1 MIWEV
6 SMLKLVAMFT
16 AALASAPVA
25 VCAEDLTGQ
34 EIRIGVAGPL
44 TTPSATFGVEM
55 RQSVDLAIDE
65 RDRAGGL
72 LGGKVVAEVIDD
84 QADAEKGKAAAKA
97 LCDDPRVLA
106 VVGHV
111 NSGVMLASEKV
122 YADCGLPI
130 VTPMASNPAITEQ
143 GLANVFRLTNR
154 DDHKGPAL
162 ARWLTTKM
170 GKKAAVVVDDGTHYG
185 RGIADQFSNG
195 FAAAGGAVVT
205 RWTAKA
211 GQTDF
216 AAEVAGLPKDFDVLF
231 FGGIKEGAYILKD
244 MRKAGLNQIF
254 ACGDGCWSVGGFIKP
269 AEGAATAGEGVRIL
283 SAAPALGKVPGST
296 EFAERYKARFGPINN
311 YAASS
316 YDSARVVMSAI
327 EAAATK
333 KGGAPDRADVLA
345 ALKGLTFQGIAYA
358 AREAFDAKGDNIAAV
373 IFVNDV
379 DGARFREIDQI
390 GGER

>member
-1 MIWEV
+1 
-6 SMLKLVAMFT
+6 MLKLVAMFT

-25 VCAEDLTGQ
+25 VCAGDLTGQ

-55 RQSVDLAIDE
+55 RQAVDLAIDE

-84 QADAEKGKAAAKA
+84 QADAEKGKAAARA

-162 ARWLTTKM
+162 ARWLTTTM
-170 GKKAAVVVDDGTHYG
+170 GKKAAVVVDDGTPYG

-205 RWTAKA
+205 HWTAKA

-244 MRKAGLNQIF
+244 MRKAGLNQVF

-283 SAAPALGKVPGST
+283 SAAPALGKVAGSS

-316 YDSARVVMSAI
+316 YDSARVVMSALD
-327 EAAATK
+327 AAATK
-333 KGGAPDRADVLA
+333 KGGMPDRADVLA
-345 ALKGLTFQGIAYA
+345 ALKGAKFQGVAYSA
-358 AREAFDAKGDNIAAV
+358 PEAFDAKGDNIAAV

-379 DGARFREIDQI
+379 DGDRFREIDQI

>member
-1 MIWEV
+1 MRNFSVIF
-6 SMLKLVAMFT
+6 A

-25 VCAEDLTGQ
+25 VSAADLTGQ

-44 TTPSATFGVEM
+44 TTPSATFGLEM
-55 RQSVDLAIDE
+55 RQAVDLAIDE
-65 RDRAGGL
+65 RDSAGGV
-72 LGGKVVAEVIDD
+72 LGGKIVAAVMDD
-84 QADAEKGKAAAKA
+84 AADAEKGKAVAKS

-106 VVGHV
+106 VVGPV

-154 DDHKGPAL
+154 DDHKGPAV
-162 ARWLTTKM
+162 ARWLNDKM
-170 GKKAAVVVDDGTHYG
+170 GKKAAVVVDDGTPYG
-185 RGIADQFSNG
+185 KGIADQFSSG
-195 FAAAGGAVVT
+195 FAAVGGAVVK

-216 AAEVAGLPKDFDVLF
+216 IAEVAELPKDFDVLF
-231 FGGIKEGAYILKD
+231 FGGIKEGPYVLKA
-244 MRKAGLNQIF
+244 MRKAGLNQVF

-269 AEGAATAGEGVRIL
+269 ADGAATEGEGVRVL
-283 SAAPALGKVPGST
+283 SAAPALGKVPGSA

-311 YAASS
+311 YAASA
-316 YDSARVVMSAI
+316 YDSARVVMNAI

-333 KGGAPDRADVLA
+333 KGGVPSRADVLG
-345 ALKGLTFQGIAYA
+345 ALKDIKFQGVAYA
-358 AREAFDAKGDNIAAV
+358 APETFDAKGDNMAAV

-379 DGARFREIDQI
+379 DGDRFREIDQI
-390 GGER
+390 GGR

>member
-1 MIWEV
+1 
-6 SMLKLVAMFT
+6 MFRVFVLFA
-16 AALASAPVA
+16 AALVSAPA
-25 VCAEDLTGQ
+25 AGAGNLSGQ

-44 TTPSATFGVEM
+44 TTPSATFGLEM
-55 RQSVDLAIDE
+55 RQAVDLAIDE
-65 RDRAGGL
+65 QNATGGVSR
-72 LGGKVVAEVIDD
+72 GKIAAVVVDD
-84 QADAEKGKAAAKA
+84 QANPEKGKTVAKA
-97 LCDDPRVLA
+97 LCDDPQVLA
-106 VVGHV
+106 VVGPV
-111 NSGVMLASEKV
+111 NSGVMLATEKV
-122 YADCGLPI
+122 YAACGLPI

-162 ARWLTTKM
+162 ARWLATKM
-170 GKKAAVVVDDGTHYG
+170 AKKAAVVVDDGTPYG
-185 RGIADQFSNG
+185 KGIADQFSSG
-195 FAAAGGAVVT
+195 FAAVGGAVVT

-216 AAEVAGLPKDFDVLF
+216 AAEVAELPKDFDMLF

-244 MRKAGLNQIF
+244 MRRAGLNQVF

-269 AEGAATAGEGVRIL
+269 AEGAASKGEGVRVL
-283 SAAPALGKVPGST
+283 SAAPALGMVPGSA
-296 EFAERYKARFGPINN
+296 EFAERYTARFGPINN

-333 KGGAPDRADVLA
+333 KGAIPDRADVLA
-345 ALKGLTFQGIAYA
+345 ALKDIKFQGVAYA
-358 AREAFDAKGDNIAAV
+358 APETFDAKGDNTAAV

-379 DGARFREIDQI
+379 DGDRFREIDQI
-390 GGER
+390 GGR

>member
-1 MIWEV
+1 
-6 SMLKLVAMFT
+6 MFRVFVLFA
-16 AALASAPVA
+16 AALVSAPA
-25 VCAEDLTGQ
+25 AGAGNLSGQ

-44 TTPSATFGVEM
+44 TTPSATFGLEM
-55 RQSVDLAIDE
+55 RQAVDLAIDE
-65 RDRAGGL
+65 QNATGGVSR
-72 LGGKVVAEVIDD
+72 GKIAAVVVDD
-84 QADAEKGKAAAKA
+84 QANPEKGKTVAKA
-97 LCDDPRVLA
+97 LCDDPQVLA
-106 VVGHV
+106 VVGPV
-111 NSGVMLASEKV
+111 NSGVMLATEKV
-122 YADCGLPI
+122 YAACGLPI

-162 ARWLTTKM
+162 ARWLATKM
-170 GKKAAVVVDDGTHYG
+170 AKKAAVVVDDGTPYG
-185 RGIADQFSNG
+185 KGIADQFSSG
-195 FAAAGGAVVT
+195 FAAVGGAVVT

-216 AAEVAGLPKDFDVLF
+216 AAEVAELPKDFDMLF

-244 MRKAGLNQIF
+244 MRRAGLNQVF

-269 AEGAATAGEGVRIL
+269 AEGAASTGEGVRVL
-283 SAAPALGKVPGST
+283 SAAPALGMVPGSA
-296 EFAERYKARFGPINN
+296 EFAERYTARFGPINN

-333 KGGAPDRADVLA
+333 KGAIPDRADVLA
-345 ALKGLTFQGIAYA
+345 ALKDIKFQGVAYA
-358 AREAFDAKGDNIAAV
+358 APETFDAKGDNTAAV

-379 DGARFREIDQI
+379 DGDRFREIDQI
-390 GGER
+390 GGR

>member
-1 MIWEV
+1 
-6 SMLKLVAMFT
+6 MLKLVAMFT

-25 VCAEDLTGQ
+25 VCAGDLTGQ

-55 RQSVDLAIDE
+55 RQAVDLAIDE
-65 RDRAGGL
+65 RNGGGGL
-72 LGGKVVAEVIDD
+72 LGGKVVAQVIDD

-170 GKKAAVVVDDGTHYG
+170 GKRAAVAVDDGTPYG
-185 RGIADQFSNG
+185 KGIADQFSSG

-244 MRKAGLNQIF
+244 MRKAGLNQVF

-283 SAAPALGKVPGST
+283 SAAPALGKVPGSS
-296 EFAERYKARFGPINN
+296 EFAERYKGRFGPINN

-333 KGGAPDRADVLA
+333 KGGMPDRADVLA
-345 ALKGLTFQGIAYA
+345 ALKGAKFQGVAYA
-358 AREAFDAKGDNIAAV
+358 APEAFDPKGDNIAAV

-379 DGARFREIDQI
+379 DGDRFREIDQI

>member
-1 MIWEV
+1 
-6 SMLKLVAMFT
+6 MLKFSAIFA
-16 AALASAPVA
+16 AALASASIA
-25 VCAEDLTGQ
+25 AAGDLTGQ

-55 RQSVDLAIDE
+55 RQAVDLAIDE
-65 RDRAGGL
+65 RDAAGGVS
-72 LGGKVVAEVIDD
+72 GAKIVATVIDD
-84 QADAEKGKAAAKA
+84 QADAQKGKAAAKA

-122 YADCGLPI
+122 YADCGLP
-130 VTPMASNPAITEQ
+130 VLTPMASNPAITEQ
-143 GLANVFRLTNR
+143 GLTNVFRLTNR

-162 ARWLTTKM
+162 ARWLTTRM
-170 GKKAAVVVDDGTHYG
+170 GKQKAVVVDDGTPYG
-185 RGIADQFSNG
+185 KGIADQFSSG
-195 FAAAGGAVVT
+195 FAAAGGAIVK

-216 AAEVAGLPKDFDVLF
+216 AGEVAELPKDFDVLF

-244 MRKAGLNQIF
+244 MRKAGLGQVF
-254 ACGDGCWSVGGFIKP
+254 ACGDGCWSAGSFIKP

-283 SAAPALGKVPGST
+283 SAAPAIGKVPGST
-296 EFAERYKARFGPINN
+296 EFAERYTARFGPINN

-316 YDSARVVMSAI
+316 YDSARLVMSAI
-327 EAAATK
+327 EAAAQK
-333 KGGAPDRADVLA
+333 KGGMPNRGDVLA
-345 ALKGLTFQGIAYA
+345 ALKGMTFQGVAYA
-358 AREAFDAKGDNIAAV
+358 APEAFDAKGDNVAAV

-379 DGARFREIDQI
+379 DGGRFREIDQI
-390 GGER
+390 GGGR

>member
-1 MIWEV
+1 
-6 SMLKLVAMFT
+6 MLKLVAMFT
-16 AALASAPVA
+16 AGLASAPVA

-55 RQSVDLAIDE
+55 RQAVDLAIDE

-170 GKKAAVVVDDGTHYG
+170 GKKAAVVVDDGTPYG
-185 RGIADQFSNG
+185 KGIADQFSSG

-231 FGGIKEGAYILKD
+231 FGGIKEGAYLLKD
-244 MRKAGLNQIF
+244 MRKAGLNQVF

-269 AEGAATAGEGVRIL
+269 AEGAATEREGVRIL
-283 SAAPALGKVPGST
+283 SAAPALGKVPGSS
-296 EFAERYKARFGPINN
+296 EFAERYKDRFGPINN

-316 YDSARVVMSAI
+316 YDSARVLMSAI

-345 ALKGLTFQGIAYA
+345 ALKGAKFQGVAYA
-358 AREAFDAKGDNIAAV
+358 APEAFDAKGDNIAAV

-379 DGARFREIDQI
+379 DGDRFREIDQI

>member
-1 MIWEV
+1 
-6 SMLKLVAMFT
+6 MLKLVAMFT
-16 AALASAPVA
+16 AALASAPAA
-25 VCAEDLTGQ
+25 VCAGDLTGQ

-55 RQSVDLAIDE
+55 RQAVDLAIEE
-65 RDRAGGL
+65 RNGAGGL

-170 GKKAAVVVDDGTHYG
+170 GTKTAVVVDDGTPYG
-185 RGIADQFSNG
+185 KGIADQFSSG
-195 FAAAGGAVVT
+195 FAAAGGAVVK
-205 RWTAKA
+205 RWAAKA

-216 AAEVAGLPKDFDVLF
+216 TAEVAELPKDFDVLF
-231 FGGIKEGAYILKD
+231 FGGIKEGAYLLKD
-244 MRKAGLNQIF
+244 MRKAGLNQVF

-283 SAAPALGKVPGST
+283 SAAPALGKVAGSS

-316 YDSARVVMSAI
+316 YDSARVVMSAL

-333 KGGAPDRADVLA
+333 KGGMPDRADVLA
-345 ALKGLTFQGIAYA
+345 ALKGAKFQGVAYA
-358 AREAFDAKGDNIAAV
+358 APEAFDAKGDNIAAV

-379 DGARFREIDQI
+379 DGDRFREIDQI

>member
-1 MIWEV
+1 MIRLSIV
-6 SMLKLVAMFT
+6 VA

-25 VCAEDLTGQ
+25 VYAGDLTGQ

-55 RQSVDLAIDE
+55 RQAVDLAIDE
-65 RDRAGGL
+65 RNASGGL
-72 LGGKVVAEVIDD
+72 VGGRVVAEAIDD
-84 QADAEKGKAAAKA
+84 QADGERGKAAAKA

-170 GKKAAVVVDDGTHYG
+170 GKKAAVVVDDGTPYG
-185 RGIADQFSNG
+185 KGIADQFSGG
-195 FAAAGGAVVT
+195 FTAAGGAVVK

-216 AAEVAGLPKDFDVLF
+216 TAEVAELRKDFDVMF
-231 FGGIKEGAYILKD
+231 FGGIKEGAYLLKD
-244 MRKAGLNQIF
+244 MRKAGLNQVF
-254 ACGDGCWSVGGFIKP
+254 ACGDGCWSVGGFVKP
-269 AEGAATAGEGVRIL
+269 AEGAATAGEGVRVL
-283 SAAPALGKVPGST
+283 SAAPAVGKVPGSAG
-296 EFAERYKARFGPINN
+296 FAERYKAHFGPINN

-327 EAAATK
+327 EEAAKK
-333 KGGAPDRADVLA
+333 KGGMPDRAGVLA
-345 ALKGLTFQGIAYA
+345 ALKDIKFQGVAYA
-358 AREAFDAKGDNIAAV
+358 APEAFDAKGDNIAAV

-379 DGARFREIDQI
+379 DGERFREIDQI
-390 GGER
+390 GGR

>member
-1 MIWEV
+1 
-6 SMLKLVAMFT
+6 MLRFSPILVIVLT
-16 AALASAPVA
+16 VAPVA
-25 VCAEDLTGQ
+25 GAAGDLSGQ

-55 RQSVDLAIDE
+55 REAVDLAIDE
-65 RDRAGGL
+65 RDAAGGV
-72 LGGKVVAEVIDD
+72 LGAKIAAEAIDD

-111 NSGVMLASEKV
+111 NSGVMLASEKT
-122 YADCGLPI
+122 YADCGLP
-130 VTPMASNPAITEQ
+130 VLTPMASNPAITEQ

-154 DDHKGPAL
+154 DDRKGPAF

-170 GKKAAVVVDDGTHYG
+170 GKKAAVVIDDGTPYG
-185 RGIADQFSNG
+185 KGIADQFSNG
-195 FAAAGGAVVT
+195 FTAAGGAVVK

-216 AAEVAGLPKDFDVLF
+216 AAEVAALPKDFDVLF

-244 MRKAGLNQIF
+244 MRKTGLSPVF

-269 AEGAATAGEGVRIL
+269 AEGAASTGEGVRVL
-283 SAAPALGKVPGST
+283 SAAPAVGEVPGSVG
-296 EFAERYKARFGPINN
+296 FAERYKARFGPINN

-316 YDSARVVMSAI
+316 YDSARILMSAI
-327 EAAATK
+327 EAAARMK
-333 KGGAPDRADVLA
+333 DGLPDRADVMA
-345 ALKGLTFQGIAYA
+345 ALRAMKFQGVAYA
-358 AREAFDAKGDNIAAV
+358 VPEAFDAKGDNVAAV
-373 IFVNDV
+373 IFVNEV
-379 DGARFREIDQI
+379 DGDRFREIDQI
-390 GGER
+390 GGR

>member
-1 MIWEV
+1 
-6 SMLKLVAMFT
+6 MLKFT
-16 AALASAPVA
+16 AIFAVALVSVPVAASAA
-25 VCAEDLTGQ
+25 DFAGQ
-34 EIRIGVAGPL
+34 EVRIGVAGPL

-55 RQSVDLAIDE
+55 RQAVDLAIDE
-65 RDRAGGL
+65 RNAAGGL

-162 ARWLTTKM
+162 ARWLTTTM
-170 GKKAAVVVDDGTHYG
+170 GKKAAVVVDDGTPYG

-205 RWTAKA
+205 HWTAKA

-216 AAEVAGLPKDFDVLF
+216 AAEVAGLPKDFDVLL

-244 MRKAGLNQIF
+244 MRKAGLNQVF

-283 SAAPALGKVPGST
+283 SAAPALGKVAGSS

-316 YDSARVVMSAI
+316 YDSARVVMSALD
-327 EAAATK
+327 AAATK
-333 KGGAPDRADVLA
+333 KGGMPDRPDVLA
-345 ALKGLTFQGIAYA
+345 ALKGAKFQGVAYA
-358 AREAFDAKGDNIAAV
+358 APEAFDAKGDNIAAV

-379 DGARFREIDQI
+379 DGDRFREIDQI

>member
-1 MIWEV
+1 
-6 SMLKLVAMFT
+6 MLKLVAMFT
-16 AALASAPVA
+16 VALASAPVA
-25 VCAEDLTGQ
+25 VCAGDLTGQ

-55 RQSVDLAIDE
+55 RQAVDLAIDE
-65 RDRAGGL
+65 RNGAGGV
-72 LGGKVVAEVIDD
+72 LGGKVAAEVIDD

-170 GKKAAVVVDDGTHYG
+170 GKKAAVVVDDGTPYG
-185 RGIADQFSNG
+185 KGIADQFSSG

-244 MRKAGLNQIF
+244 MRKAGLNQVF

-283 SAAPALGKVPGST
+283 SAAPALGKVPGSS

-345 ALKGLTFQGIAYA
+345 ALKGAKFQGVAYA
-358 AREAFDAKGDNIAAV
+358 APEAFDAKGDNIAAV

-379 DGARFREIDQI
+379 DGDRFREIDQI